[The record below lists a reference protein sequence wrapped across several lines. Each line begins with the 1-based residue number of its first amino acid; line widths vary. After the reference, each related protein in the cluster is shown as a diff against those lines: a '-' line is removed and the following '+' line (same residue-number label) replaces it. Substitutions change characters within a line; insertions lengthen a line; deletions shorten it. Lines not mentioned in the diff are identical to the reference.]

1 MPVSCVVSGVRHI
14 VLLLLA
20 LTATARADDDED
32 QYFASFPTKM
42 ASAGITG
49 HGGRVNGRPEAGV
62 GPTLELGYGRGRW
75 EYLATGS
82 FESSS
87 LARTDAMSVN
97 GTRWRGAAGMRWLAR
112 QFIPIEELAVEL
124 HLRGLAGVSRYHWDD
139 GNETQPDLDLGLAVA
154 VRMLRKPGIAVRL
167 DIDLV
172 FADGDTGVEGGMVV
186 GW

>member
-14 VLLLLA
+14 VFLLLA

-42 ASAGITG
+42 FAAGLAG
-49 HGGRVNGRPEAGV
+49 HGGRVEGRPEAGL
-62 GPTLELGYGRGRW
+62 GPTVELGYGRGRW

-87 LARTDAMSVN
+87 IARTEMTTTSGN
-97 GTRWRGAAGMRWLAR
+97 RWRGALGMRWLAR
-112 QFIPIEELAVEL
+112 QFIPVDELGVEL
-124 HLRGLAGVSRYHWDD
+124 HLRGMAGLSRYTWDD
-139 GNETQPDLDLGLAVA
+139 GTQTQPDLDVGLAVA
-154 VRMLRKPGIAVRL
+154 VRMLRKPGIAVRFDL
-167 DIDLV
+167 DLV
-172 FADGDTGVEGGMVV
+172 FAEGDTGVGGGMVI